1 MAVYFLIM
9 HQANERRNKSN
20 IQDWWFIPNE
30 LNVAHD
36 CSRVMKHNT
45 LTNKYQS
52 TAGAAFL
59 FQQNID
65 VEIDVG
71 KYRISQYLNFKSN
84 VTINIYSKETS
95 MLNQQPEK
103 QSHCNI
109 RVNWENYSPFSKLID
124 T

>member
-1 MAVYFLIM
+1 MM
-9 HQANERRNKSN
+9 
-20 IQDWWFIPNE
+20 
-30 LNVAHD
+30 
-36 CSRVMKHNT
+36 HNT
-45 LTNKYQS
+45 LTNKYQWI
-52 TAGAAFL
+52 AGADFL

-71 KYRISQYLNFKSN
+71 KYRISPYLNFKRN